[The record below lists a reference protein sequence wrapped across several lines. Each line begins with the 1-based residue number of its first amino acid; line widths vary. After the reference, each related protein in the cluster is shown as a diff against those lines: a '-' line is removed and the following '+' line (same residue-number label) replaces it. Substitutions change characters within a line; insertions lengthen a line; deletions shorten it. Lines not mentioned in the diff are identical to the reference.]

1 MDKKQLRRE
10 IKSAIMALSERQKSE
25 QSAHVVQAVEAIVRE
40 RKPRVLALFSPL
52 NDEVDVRA
60 LLYLTGCKI
69 VLPRI
74 VNDGSDI
81 AQMEFFEYS
90 SSELCRGAYGIME
103 PQAERAY
110 GAGEIDLM
118 VVPGVAFTVEG
129 ERMGRGKGYYDR
141 YLSREGFR
149 AYCVGVCFGCQ
160 ICDKLPVEPHD
171 RRMNEVIKGC

>member
-10 IKSAIMALSERQKSE
+10 IKSAIMALSEWQKSE

-40 RKPRVLALFSPL
+40 RQPQVLALFSPL
-52 NDEVDVRA
+52 SDEVDVRA
-60 LLYLTGCKI
+60 LFELKGCKI

-74 VNDGSDI
+74 VNDDSDI

-118 VVPGVAFTVEG
+118 VVPGVAFTAAG

-160 ICDKLPVEPHD
+160 ICEELPTEPHD

>member
-10 IKSAIMALSERQKSE
+10 IKSAIMALSEQQKSE

-118 VVPGVAFTVEG
+118 VVPGVAFTAAG

>member
-10 IKSAIMALSERQKSE
+10 IKSAIMALSEWQKSE

-40 RKPRVLALFSPL
+40 RQPQVLALFSPL

-60 LLYLTGCKI
+60 LFELKGCKI

-74 VNDGSDI
+74 VNDDSDI

-90 SSELCRGAYGIME
+90 SSELSCGAYGIME

-110 GAGEIDLM
+110 GAGEIDVM
-118 VVPGVAFTVEG
+118 VVPGVAFTAAG

-149 AYCVGVCFGCQ
+149 AYCVGVCYDCQ
-160 ICDKLPVEPHD
+160 LHDAIPTEPHD